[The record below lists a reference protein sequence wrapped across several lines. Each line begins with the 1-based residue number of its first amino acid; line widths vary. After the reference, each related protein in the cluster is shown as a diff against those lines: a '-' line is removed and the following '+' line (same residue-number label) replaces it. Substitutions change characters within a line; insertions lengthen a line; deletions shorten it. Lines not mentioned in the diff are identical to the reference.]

1 MDGKTNSV
9 GALCY
14 NEGKECGLCKK
25 MYEEYQN
32 NNDTTIKIGLMKI
45 EDQLYPNVK
54 GCEKDNL
61 IIHYSG
67 LFDAKNQIE
76 YISRARKRL
85 ILIIDSKDLD
95 YEQTFFKVLK
105 ELRNHSETCQ
115 NDMCKEHKWNRKGV
129 IEFVEMGEKE
139 EPFWNNLTIAISGIG
154 VVGIMSFCV
163 LLYVKSR
170 KAIR

>member
-1 MDGKTNSV
+1 M
-9 GALCY
+9 
-14 NEGKECGLCKK
+14 
-25 MYEEYQN
+25 
-32 NNDTTIKIGLMKI
+32 
-45 EDQLYPNVK
+45 
-54 GCEKDNL
+54 
-61 IIHYSG
+61 IIDYSG